1 MTPEPPDRQ
10 TDVACSLSPA
20 DMEQRMDK
28 FAWLARLARSTE
40 EHDDGFD
47 LAFPS
52 DDRLAARLFDFVV
65 SERRCCSFFRFE
77 LVFEPDQGP
86 IRLRLRGP
94 GAAGQLALEWLRE
107 LRPRASQVEK
117 STSSP
122 GSGFSIPIASN

>member
-10 TDVACSLSPA
+10 TDVACALSPA
-20 DMEQRMDK
+20 DMEPRTDE
-28 FAWLARLARSTE
+28 LARLARLAHSTQE
-40 EHDDGFD
+40 YDDGFD

-94 GAAGQLALEWLRE
+94 DGAKDLVRPFLAGRGE
-107 LRPRASQVEK
+107 AS
-117 STSSP
+117 
-122 GSGFSIPIASN
+122 